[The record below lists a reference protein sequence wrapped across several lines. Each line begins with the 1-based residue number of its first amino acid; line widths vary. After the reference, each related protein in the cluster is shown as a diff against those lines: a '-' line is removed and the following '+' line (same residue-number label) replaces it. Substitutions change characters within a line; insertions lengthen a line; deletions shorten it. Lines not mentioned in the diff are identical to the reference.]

1 MGRTGGGWLTTR
13 RRSSGRFT
21 LVFNSP
27 TRFYRTTATARL
39 YRSILSR
46 HSADISSRFQSMPVI
61 DTVYCSLLSLFFVCF
76 WFFCF
81 DSNSKHLCYFIRVPW
96 KLVPHAILFSN
107 MLSDIPLSLPRS
119 VSLWSSGQMV
129 FFFPDEAKTRSSIKR
144 LRIVLKQTQ
153 FRVFQTL
160 RIFDYIRYFFLF
172 LHFSVAR
179 SWHVISL

>member
-1 MGRTGGGWLTTR
+1 
-13 RRSSGRFT
+13 
-21 LVFNSP
+21 
-27 TRFYRTTATARL
+27 
-39 YRSILSR
+39 
-46 HSADISSRFQSMPVI
+46 
-61 DTVYCSLLSLFFVCF
+61 
-76 WFFCF
+76 
-81 DSNSKHLCYFIRVPW
+81 
-96 KLVPHAILFSN
+96 

-179 SWHVISL
+179 S